1 MTTED
6 LMRAVRAA
14 IRTTPDAKAPKTAR
28 DAQTRA
34 ALAARRAGTVLVE
47 AIPAMGRTEVSQA
60 VYETVHAVNQYAL
73 NVARRMQENR
83 AAAYGEES
91 LGVAEPAFNAARARN
106 LVSFADTLMD
116 ADGAMTEM
124 QSDALLDTIEQNARM
139 CVDDAERDL
148 ADARYNMGK
157 RAVIVRTAMGANS
170 CEWCLS
176 AAGEYEYGP
185 AMDKAMAFGR
195 HANCDCV
202 IEYQP
207 GDGRVETVRNYRRGG

>member
-1 MTTED
+1 
-6 LMRAVRAA
+6 MRAVRAA
-14 IRTTPDAKAPKTAR
+14 IRTTPDTKIPKTAK

-34 ALAARRAGTVLVE
+34 ALAARRAGAVLVE
-47 AIPAMGRTEVSQA
+47 AIPSMSRTDISGA
-60 VYETVHAVNQYAL
+60 VYETVQAVNLYAL
-73 NVARRMQENR
+73 DVARRMQENR
-83 AAAYGEES
+83 AAAYGEEN

-116 ADGAMTEM
+116 ADGTMSEM

-157 RAVIVRTAMGANS
+157 RAVIVRTATGANS

-185 AMDKAMAFGR
+185 TMDKAMAFGR
-195 HANCDCV
+195 HANCDCI